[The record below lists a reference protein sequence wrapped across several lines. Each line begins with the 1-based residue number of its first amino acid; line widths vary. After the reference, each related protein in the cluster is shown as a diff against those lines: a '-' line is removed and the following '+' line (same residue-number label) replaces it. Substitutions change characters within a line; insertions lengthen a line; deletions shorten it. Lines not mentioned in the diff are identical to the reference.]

1 MTTLITI
8 IFTALLSAL
17 VTWGAAWLVFT
28 RFIWPQLEKDL
39 EAEINTKVQEIGDAL
54 EARVRE
60 GVRKGVLEGVSQ
72 IPSAE
77 VLRGTTESMVRTGQS
92 LVEKGVGTILGTTKK
107 R

>member
-1 MTTLITI
+1 MTTLMTI
-8 IFTALLSAL
+8 VFTALLSAL
-17 VTWGAAWLVFT
+17 LTWGAAWLVFT

-39 EAEINTKVQEIGDAL
+39 DREIDIKVQQIGDAL

-60 GVRKGVLEGVSQ
+60 GVRKGVLDGVAQ

-77 VLRGTTESMVRTGQS
+77 VLRGTTENMVRTGQTI
-92 LVEKGVGTILGTTKK
+92 VEQGLNSILGNKK

>member
-8 IFTALLSAL
+8 VFTALLSAL

-39 EAEINTKVQEIGDAL
+39 NREIDVKVQQIGDAL

-60 GVRKGVLEGVSQ
+60 GVRKGVLDGIAQ
-72 IPSAE
+72 IPTAE
-77 VLRGTTESMVRTGQS
+77 VLRGTTENMMKTGQS
-92 LVEKGVGTILGTTKK
+92 LVEQGIGSILGNKK